1 MRKLASR
8 SVATM
13 LFVTLAACSSPTA
26 PAPGIQPQISSV
38 ADNFQYQVMSVQN
51 YTGTASYS
59 WQNSGAQA
67 TVNQATTLTAGTA
80 TVVLLDA
87 NGTQVYSSSLS
98 NNGTFTSSVGTAGA
112 WTVRVSYSAATSP
125 SVNFRAQKF

>member
-1 MRKLASR
+1 MSARRFMTTCLLA
-8 SVATM
+8 AAA
-13 LFVTLAACSSPTA
+13 AACSNSPTA
-26 PAPGIQPQISSV
+26 PGVQPQISS
-38 ADNFQYQVMSVQN
+38 ATDNFQYQVMSVQN

-67 TVNQATTLTAGTA
+67 TINQSATLTSGTA

-98 NNGTFTSSVGTAGA
+98 NNGTFQSNVGVAGM
-112 WTVRVSYSAATSP
+112 WTVRVSYDVATSP
-125 SVNFRAQKF
+125 AINFRVQKL

>member
-1 MRKLASR
+1 
-8 SVATM
+8 
-13 LFVTLAACSSPTA
+13 
-26 PAPGIQPQISSV
+26 
-38 ADNFQYQVMSVQN
+38 MSVQN

-67 TVNQATTLTAGTA
+67 TINQSATLTSGTA

-98 NNGTFTSSVGTAGA
+98 NNGTFQSNVGVAGM
-112 WTVRVSYSAATSP
+112 WTVRVSYDVATSP
-125 SVNFRAQKF
+125 AINFRVQKL